1 MTIEIENLIETNM
14 KYVVAVAK
22 QYQNQGLA
30 MPELIK
36 AGTEGLMNA
45 AHRYKGTED
54 YKFSSFA
61 IWWIRQA
68 ILQALADALQRKDD
82 TRSRLNERERS
93 IVEMCFGINRP
104 RVPLEEIGKQYAIS
118 EGRVRQICERTVRKL
133 LFVAEKGGK

>member
-1 MTIEIENLIETNM
+1 MMIEKAIETDM
-14 KYVVAVAK
+14 KYVVGIAK
-22 QYQNQGLA
+22 QYQDQGLS

-45 AHRYKGTED
+45 AHRYMGTED

-68 ILQALADALQRKDD
+68 ILQALADALHRKDD
-82 TRSRLNERERS
+82 TRSLLSERERG

-118 EGRVRQICERTVRKL
+118 EGRVRQICERAVRKL
-133 LFVAEKGGK
+133 LFVAENGGK

>member
-14 KYVVAVAK
+14 KYVVGMAK
-22 QYQNQGLA
+22 QYQNQGLS
-30 MPELIK
+30 MSELIV

-68 ILQALADALQRKDD
+68 ILQALADALHRKDD
-82 TRSRLNERERS
+82 TRSLLSERERS

-133 LFVAEKGGK
+133 LFVAEKGRK

>member
-1 MTIEIENLIETNM
+1 MIEKAIKTDM
-14 KYVVAVAK
+14 KYVVGMAK
-22 QYQNQGLA
+22 QYQNQGLS
-30 MPELIK
+30 MSELIV

-68 ILQALADALQRKDD
+68 ILQALADALHRKDD
-82 TRSRLNERERS
+82 TRSLLSERERS

-104 RVPLEEIGKQYAIS
+104 RVPLEEIGKQYAIKQ
-118 EGRVRQICERTVRKL
+118 ERVRQICERAVRKL

>member
-1 MTIEIENLIETNM
+1 MIEKAIKTDM
-14 KYVVAVAK
+14 KYVVGMAK

-68 ILQALADALQRKDD
+68 ILQALADALHRKDD
-82 TRSRLNERERS
+82 TRSLLSERESS

-104 RVPLEEIGKQYAIS
+104 
-118 EGRVRQICERTVRKL
+118 
-133 LFVAEKGGK
+133 